1 MIFAVDPETARW
13 TQKTISRLRG
23 RQDWSIVCAREACWT
38 PAFLGALID
47 EVDYLLTAG
56 LGKEA
61 YEISRHFG
69 VLTERIRFEACPQN
83 ELIQRSL
90 AIWAMAA
97 HGSSCRHSSRF
108 AECEQTFDEALR
120 RLEGGALPWAG
131 ADLFRRY
138 AALLVQRNERSAYY
152 FLEEALA
159 GFVDLPERKAETLT
173 VRGVARF
180 QLDRDSSGAISD
192 FTQAASLVDV
202 VSSKRSRWFYQV
214 ALHNIG
220 YQLVISQGLC
230 FATFKQARQML
241 QVTRAYFGQG
251 LCPQKL
257 TSLWVEGLLAFRI
270 GWNRHAERLLN
281 KALKG
286 FLKLGYFD
294 FAMTVSIDLA
304 LILLEDGEPEQAA
317 EQLGITAETLPE
329 GLQHM
334 AEYSGFWNASVDRK
348 SLLQTRKSFSELL
361 QRSAWRRA
369 KAPRPQTSSPAE

>member
-1 MIFAVDPETARW
+1 MIFPIDPGTARW
-13 TQKTISRLRG
+13 TQKTIRRLRG
-23 RQDWSIVCAREACWT
+23 RRDWSDVCAREDCWT
-38 PAFLGALID
+38 PAFLSALID
-47 EVDYLLTAG
+47 EVDFLLNAG
-56 LGKEA
+56 LGEEA
-61 YEISRHFG
+61 YEISRHLG
-69 VLTERIRFEACPQN
+69 LLAERIRVEACPQK
-83 ELIQRSL
+83 ELGKRSL
-90 AIWAMAA
+90 AIWALAA
-97 HGSSCRHSSRF
+97 HGSSCRQSSRF
-108 AECEQTFDEALR
+108 AECEQIFAEALR
-120 RLEGGALPWAG
+120 RLERSALPWAG

-138 AALLVQRNERSAYY
+138 AALLAQRNERSAYY

-159 GFVDLPERKAETLT
+159 GFVDLPERRAETLT

-202 VSSKRSRWFYQV
+202 ASSERSRWFYQV

-230 FATFKQARQML
+230 FGTFKQARQML
-241 QVTRAYFGQG
+241 QVTRAGFGRG
-251 LCPQKL
+251 ICPRKL

-304 LILLEDGEPEQAA
+304 LILLEDGQPAQAA

-329 GLQHM
+329 RFQHM
-334 AEYSGFWNASVDRK
+334 ADYGGFWKASVDRQ
-348 SLLQTRKSFSELL
+348 SLLQTRQSFSEQL
-361 QRSAWRRA
+361 QRNAWRRT
-369 KAPRPQTSSPAE
+369 KAPRPQTSGPTD